1 MNWKTIMIKH
11 LIALL
16 ALTISAG
23 AAAADAPSQ
32 AATCVACHGQGG
44 VSSNPQ
50 WPSLA
55 GQKQG
60 YLIAQI
66 TAFRDGQR
74 SNAMMAPM
82 VSGLR
87 DEDIAALAAYF
98 SAQEVSVAASGNA
111 ALVDKGHNRAGYCV
125 SCHGMKGITA
135 NPEWPNLA
143 GQQAA
148 YLENQLRAFRSGTR
162 DSGLMQTV
170 IANLSE
176 QDFAALASYFS
187 QLAQ

>member
-1 MNWKTIMIKH
+1 MTKV
-11 LIALL
+11 LIVSLILL
-16 ALTISAG
+16 LSGG
-23 AAAADAPSQ
+23 AALADAPPQ
-32 AATCVACHGQGG
+32 AATCVACHGVGG
-44 VSSNPQ
+44 VSNNPL

-55 GQKQG
+55 GQKPG

-74 SNAMMAPM
+74 ANPVMAPM
-82 VSGLR
+82 VNGLS
-87 DEDIAALAAYF
+87 DADIAALAAYF
-98 SAQEVSVAASGNA
+98 ASQKVSVAASGSA
-111 ALVDKGHNRAGYCV
+111 SLVESGHNRAGYCV
-125 SCHGMKGITA
+125 SCHGMQGITA

-148 YLENQLRAFRSGTR
+148 YLENQLRAFRSGAR

-176 QDFAALASYFS
+176 EDFTALAAYFS
-187 QLAQ
+187 QLTP